1 MKVICAWCNA
11 RIGGQGPDL
20 THGICKRCFREMMQP
35 QFEFMESL
43 PDFAIISRRARLSRR
58 ERLVALPHASPQ
70 LFP

>member
-20 THGICKRCFREMMQP
+20 THGICKRCYREMMQP
-35 QFEFMESL
+35 KFDFMESL
-43 PDFAIISRRARLSRR
+43 PDFEIISRRARLSRPK
-58 ERLVALPHASPQ
+58 RLVTVPQTPPQ